1 MSHIAC
7 WWPSG
12 PELVPT
18 STPGDTVNL
27 LAFKAPPSGLYLPV
41 PAGGCGRAR
50 LSTPGHLF
58 TFLLAAVSRPTA
70 QDWGVSVLTFG
81 FQGNLPN
88 HRLWN
93 KKGRDV
99 SYVSSWSTSD
109 MAVTTAHLKGDM
121 SEERPGDRNITVG
134 PHFRAM
140 AGSPKAGI
148 WDPPA
153 RALK

>member
-1 MSHIAC
+1 MAGKEKGARHAKSHL
-7 WWPSG
+7 W
-12 PELVPT
+12 VPT
-18 STPGDTVNL
+18 T
-27 LAFKAPPSGLYLPV
+27 
-41 PAGGCGRAR
+41 
-50 LSTPGHLF
+50 HLF
-58 TFLLAAVSRPTA
+58 TFLLGLRAPTA

-134 PHFRAM
+134 PHFRVLWRAI
-140 AGSPKAGI
+140 SQSCRNFLGI
-148 WDPPA
+148 DCPPWP
-153 RALK
+153 

>member
-1 MSHIAC
+1 MAFTDSRVPINARAVRERHGG
-7 WWPSG
+7 PS
-12 PELVPT
+12 
-18 STPGDTVNL
+18 
-27 LAFKAPPSGLYLPV
+27 KA
-41 PAGGCGRAR
+41 

-148 WDPPA
+148 WDPPPSH
-153 RALK
+153 LSSETFCYFPI